1 MNDKDIQ
8 DLYDKLMLQCNENG
22 YTDTEIN
29 KIKEAYNYAQEV
41 HKGMKRKNGEEY
53 ISHPLNVALIVAEL
67 NVDADTI
74 VSALVHETIDH
85 GSSSFEELEEKFGP
99 DVKNIVLSLTKV
111 NRLHLMDGSESSA
124 LYLRKVLVALAQD
137 VRVLILKLAGRV
149 HNLRTVD
156 GLDPELQK
164 NKARETE
171 NVLIPIAHR
180 LGINSLKAELE
191 DLSFKILRPEIYD
204 EIEAELPEP
213 REELN
218 TELNEMMDDISDLLH
233 SEGLNFKIKCRVKS
247 VSSISNKLSNG
258 HTWKNIYDI
267 LGIRVICETVSD
279 CYLIIGL
286 IHSKYK
292 PIPKRFKDYIAMP
305 KGNSYQSLHTGIYG
319 FNNYPVEVQVRT
331 KEMDEIAEHGIA
343 SHWSYKEHG
352 TKASQSIMEQKLQ
365 MFRNTIETTSNE
377 IKDDSEFI
385 NTVNNEV
392 LSKLIYVNTP
402 KGDVIELPMDSTPID
417 FAYRIHSK
425 IGDTCVGAI
434 VNDQIVPL
442 DYKLQDGDIVSIKTN
457 NNSKPNKDWLN
468 IVKTTQAKSKIKA
481 YFSKQDRE
489 EYIKRGKDLLEH
501 ELRRQKI
508 SIQDAM
514 SEEHQNKLMKDLNVS
529 SFDEVLLQI
538 GSLRYTPIYI
548 VNLLYNDS
556 KNVEDVLLDK
566 VRNNPIN
573 NKSENYKADII
584 VSGNDDILVNLAA
597 CCKPVYGDDIIGYIT
612 KGHGI
617 TIHRKDC
624 YNIKNTKERL
634 IDVEWN
640 KEKHV
645 TDQNTEKRYTSK
657 LKIYTNG
664 IKNNMLDIV
673 SKASSDNITIS
684 NINEFNG
691 NNAAYYDLLV
701 RVVDNK
707 SLNKFMD
714 DLKQLKFITSV
725 ERI

>member
-111 NRLHLMDGSESSA
+111 NRLHLMDESESSA

>member
-1 MNDKDIQ
+1 MTDKDIQ
-8 DLYDKLMLQCNENG
+8 ELYDKLMIQCNENG
-22 YTDTEIN
+22 YTDKEIN
-29 KIKEAYNYAQEV
+29 KIKDAYNYAKEI

-53 ISHPLNVALIVAEL
+53 ISHPLNVALIVVEL

-156 GLDPELQK
+156 GLDPDLQK

-204 EIEAELPEP
+204 EIEAGLPEP
-213 REELN
+213 REQLN

-365 MFRNTIETTSNE
+365 MFRNTIETTSDE
-377 IKDDSEFI
+377 IKDDSEFV

-402 KGDVIELPMDSTPID
+402 KGDVIELPKDSTPID

-425 IGDTCVGAI
+425 VGDTCVGAI

-442 DYKLQDGDIVSIKTN
+442 DYKLKDGDIVSIKTD

-489 EYIKRGKDLLEH
+489 EYIKRGKDLLDH

-566 VRNNPIN
+566 VRNNQTN

-624 YNIKNTKERL
+624 YNIKDAKERL

-640 KEKHV
+640 KDKHL

-664 IKNNMLDIV
+664 LKNNMLDIV
-673 SKASSDNITIS
+673 SKASSDNVTIS

-691 NNAAYYDLLV
+691 NNITYYDVLV
-701 RVVDNK
+701 RVIDNK
-707 SLNKFMD
+707 SLNKFME
-714 DLKQLKFITSV
+714 DLKQLKYVTSV

>member
-402 KGDVIELPMDSTPID
+402 KGDVIELPIDSTPID